1 MKSMGFEQ
9 EPIPRV
15 KGLSKQE
22 FEENYIKPRKPVVL
36 EDFAKGWPAID
47 KWDMDFIRKVAGNH
61 TVPLYDNSKVD
72 YSKKVNEPIAEMK
85 MSEYIDLLES
95 GPTELRIFLYNI
107 FKHIPELIDDFQVPS
122 WAPRVLKQFPMM
134 FFGGEGSNVFLHY
147 DIDMSHVFH
156 TNFVGKKK
164 ALLFDHKYKR
174 SLYRIPF
181 GVHNIEDIDMDNPDF
196 EKWPA
201 LRQVKGYSADLGH
214 GDTLFMPSGMWHY
227 MKYLS
232 GSFSLSLRALDGSFA
247 RKLQGL
253 YNVTVMRQ
261 FDNVA
266 RKIGGQSWIDYKD
279 EWAVRRAE
287 RNLS

>member
-1 MKSMGFEQ
+1 MGFDLVS
-9 EPIPRV
+9 IPRV
-15 KGLSKQE
+15 SGLSKHE
-22 FEENYIKPRKPVVL
+22 FVENYLKPRKPVIL
-36 EDFAKGWPAID
+36 EDFAKDWPALE

-61 TVPLYDNSKVD
+61 IVPLYDNSKVD
-72 YSKKVNEPIAEMK
+72 YSKKVNEPIAEMR
-85 MSEYIDLLES
+85 MEEYIDLLES

-107 FKHIPELIDDFQVPS
+107 FKHIPELCDDFQVPD
-122 WAPRVLKQFPMM
+122 WAPSVLKQFPMM

-164 ALLFDHKYKR
+164 ALLFDHKYKKE
-174 SLYRIPF
+174 LYRIPF
-181 GVHNIEDIDMDNPDF
+181 GVHNVEDIDMDNPDF

-201 LRQVKGYSADLGH
+201 LRNVRGYQADLGH

-232 GSFSLSLRALDGSFA
+232 GSFSLSLRALDGSIG

-261 FDNVA
+261 IDNLA

-287 RNLS
+287 KTLR